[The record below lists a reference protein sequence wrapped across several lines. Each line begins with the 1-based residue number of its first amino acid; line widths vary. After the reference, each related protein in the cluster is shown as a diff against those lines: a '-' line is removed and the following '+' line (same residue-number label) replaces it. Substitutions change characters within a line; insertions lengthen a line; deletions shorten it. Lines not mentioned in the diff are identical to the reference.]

1 MKAKTISCLSVC
13 CAVSMFVASAY
24 ANTTTNWFGMAATD
38 ATLNLTNA
46 TTNGAPIEVT
56 SSVIELENDA
66 DTPLTIAPS
75 VGEPAV
81 SDGLVKITST
91 SIITPCLVGELPAD
105 VGGAKA
111 GFTVAYNGAVTNFYG
126 YANGNWFALSGA
138 VPRDGEPTSFT
149 VALDYRTHKAS
160 FYVGDTALTNNN
172 VTAFDFAEGTPSLKN
187 LAVYGT
193 GKIGSIATDCEVAVA
208 AYGDVK
214 YGSVAEAM
222 VAAGQD
228 HVNEIAPVSSEGTAE
243 TAGQADNGLQK
254 WQCVALNIPQ
264 DAKIGLAPCE
274 PAAQTDSENILLGL
288 SVDPEPGMTVTFT
301 VRNTDNNNAVAESCP
316 ASAIKIPRTPGT
328 YTIEPVFT
336 SGN

>member
-1 MKAKTISCLSVC
+1 
-13 CAVSMFVASAY
+13 MFVASAY
-24 ANTTTNWFGMAATD
+24 ANTTTNWFGMSASGTK
-38 ATLNLTNA
+38 LNLTKNA
-46 TTNGAPIEVT
+46 TTNNAPIEVT
-56 SSVIELENDA
+56 GSKIKLENDA
-66 DTPLTIAPS
+66 DTKLVVAPT
-75 VGEPAV
+75 VGSEPAV

-91 SIITPCLVGELPAD
+91 SIITPCPVGELPTD
-105 VGGAKA
+105 LDGVKA
-111 GFTVAYNGAVTNFYG
+111 GFTIAYDGAVTNFYG
-126 YANGNWFALSGA
+126 YASSNWFPLSGA
-138 VPRDGEPTSFT
+138 IPGDGETTFT
-149 VALDYRTHKAS
+149 VALDYRTHVAS
-160 FYVGDTALTNNN
+160 FYVGDTVLTNNN
-172 VTAFDFAEGTPSLKN
+172 VTAFDFAEGTTNHLEN
-187 LAVYGT
+187 IAVYGT
-193 GKIGSIATDCEVAVA
+193 GTIGSIATDCEVAVA
-208 AYGDVK
+208 AYNNVK

-243 TAGQADNGLQK
+243 TAGQAANGLQK

-274 PAAQTDSENILLGL
+274 PAAQTDSKNILLGL